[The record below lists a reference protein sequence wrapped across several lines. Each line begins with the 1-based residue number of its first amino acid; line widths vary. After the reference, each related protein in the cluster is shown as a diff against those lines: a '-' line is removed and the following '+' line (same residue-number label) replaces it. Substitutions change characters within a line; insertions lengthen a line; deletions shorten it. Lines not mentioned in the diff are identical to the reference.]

1 MYLPLQSRLKAFCGS
16 ILPEI
21 CLTVSLRWYGRICPV
36 FLFYQKRYD
45 FIVQNIDLLARKAG
59 YESESVIYL
68 PISGWKGDNLVK
80 RSENLNWFK
89 MWQIER
95 KSGGASGR
103 TLLDAIDAMERPIK
117 MDRFPLR
124 LSVHSVYKL
133 GGLCD

>member
-1 MYLPLQSRLKAFCGS
+1 MGISCIINS
-16 ILPEI
+16 IIRRPETI
-21 CLTVSLRWYGRICPV
+21 VQDGHVIVWYILI
-36 FLFYQKRYD
+36 FFHQKRYD

-59 YESESVIYL
+59 YDSESVIYL

-124 LSVHSVYKL
+124 LSIHSVYKL
-133 GGLCD
+133 GGM

>member
-1 MYLPLQSRLKAFCGS
+1 MMWFD
-16 ILPEI
+16 
-21 CLTVSLRWYGRICPV
+21 
-36 FLFYQKRYD
+36 FLFHQKRYD
-45 FIVQNIDLLARKAG
+45 FIVQNIDLLVRKAG
-59 YESESVIYL
+59 YDSESVIYL

-103 TLLDAIDAMERPIK
+103 TLLDAIDAMERPYK

-133 GGLCD
+133 GGSFNRISILTLSTHICLVDLSILIN